1 MPTATKSGS
10 TAPRSVR
17 EPSSCPST
25 ISGFSALSG
34 ACGFPRKSFKPVVT
48 LCARAGHVTTLSV
61 RGAEHPHD
69 TCYATP
75 LPEQLYSATLFARL
89 VALRPCDFAA
99 GGVSLHGQASE
110 ASRWL
115 ITGSADMHWLIPEH
129 SRHALRRLRCPL
141 RNPIFCGFQFDRRH
155 MQEQYTEK

>member
-1 MPTATKSGS
+1 M
-10 TAPRSVR
+10 
-17 EPSSCPST
+17 
-25 ISGFSALSG
+25 
-34 ACGFPRKSFKPVVT
+34 
-48 LCARAGHVTTLSV
+48 RAGNVTTLSV

-69 TCYATP
+69 TYCATP
-75 LPEQLYSATLFARL
+75 LPEQLYSATLLARL

-141 RNPIFCGFQFDRRH
+141 RNPSF
-155 MQEQYTEK
+155 